1 MNLST
6 RFPQLHQGANVR
18 FDISPKALQRW
29 NPGVQAAA
37 EGDNDIGIFDVI
49 GEDYWGEGVSS
60 KRIAAALRGIGAEN
74 PVTVNINSPGGDLFE
89 GLTIYN
95 LLKEHKGTVTVK
107 VMGLAA
113 SAASIIAMAGDNVQI
128 SRAGFFMIHNA
139 WTLAIGN
146 RHDLRDIA
154 DFLEPLDRSMA
165 DVYSARTGDDIETLQ
180 ALMDQETWI
189 GGSDA
194 VTQNFADTLLDS
206 DQIDADASAAGGK
219 VAAKKL
225 DIALAKAGLSRADRR
240 QLLNEFKSTT
250 RNAGGSGTH
259 NAADDS
265 TQNAAE
271 YDLQPLNKI
280 QFPA

>member
-18 FDISPKALQRW
+18 FDLSPKALQRW

-37 EGDNDIGIFDVI
+37 EADNDIGIFDVI
-49 GEDYWGEGVSS
+49 GEDMWGEGVSS

-165 DVYSARTGDDIETLQ
+165 DVYSARTGDDIEALQ

-194 VTQNFADTLLDS
+194 VTQNFADALLDS

-250 RNAGGSGTH
+250 RNAGDAGTH

-265 TQNAAE
+265 TRHAAE
-271 YDLQPLNKI
+271 YNLQPLNKI

>member
-18 FDISPKALQRW
+18 FDLSPKALQRW

-60 KRIAAALRGIGAEN
+60 KRIAAALRNIGADN
-74 PVTVNINSPGGDLFE
+74 PVSVNINSPGGDLFE

-113 SAASIIAMAGDNVQI
+113 SAASIIAMAGDHVQI

-165 DVYSARTGDDIETLQ
+165 DVYSARAGDDIEALQ

-194 VTQNFADTLLDS
+194 VTQNFADALLDS
-206 DQIDADASAAGGK
+206 DQIDADASANGGK

-250 RNAGGSGTH
+250 RNAGDNGTH
-259 NAADDS
+259 HAADDS
-265 TQNAAE
+265 TRNAAE
-271 YDLQPLNKI
+271 YNLEPLNKI